1 MTIFKRMKSIASVDL
16 NSALDKIEN
25 PVSMLKQ
32 SVRDMESEIQKGED
46 TLTRQLFLEKK
57 LELLIAGTAEV
68 IGKREQQARIAM
80 EQQDEELAKIALE
93 DKIKQENKLQSYLE
107 QLSLL
112 KNQANQMFSRL
123 EQIKIQYEELKSKQ
137 LTLVSRAQFA
147 QLEVESSQ
155 SLFSNQAVG
164 AIRGFSRAEGEIL
177 IEARSAMTK
186 RKPNQVLPEQEE
198 YFLQEQVRREMVKLK
213 SSNVRP

>member
-1 MTIFKRMKSIASVDL
+1 
-16 NSALDKIEN
+16 
-25 PVSMLKQ
+25 
-32 SVRDMESEIQKGED
+32 
-46 TLTRQLFLEKK
+46 
-57 LELLIAGTAEV
+57 
-68 IGKREQQARIAM
+68 
-80 EQQDEELAKIALE
+80 
-93 DKIKQENKLQSYLE
+93 
-107 QLSLL
+107 
-112 KNQANQMFSRL
+112 MFSRL

-164 AIRGFSRAEGEIL
+164 ATRVEGEIL

-186 RKPNQVLPEQEE
+186 RKLNQVLPEQEE
-198 YFLQEQVRREMVKLK
+198 YFLQEQVRREMDKLK

>member
-1 MTIFKRMKSIASVDL
+1 MTIFKRVKSIASADL

-32 SVRDMESEIQKGED
+32 SIRDMESEIQKGEE

-57 LELLIAGTAEV
+57 LELLIEGTAEV
-68 IGKREQQARIAM
+68 IGKR

-112 KNQANQMFSRL
+112 KTR
-123 EQIKIQYEELKSKQ
+123 QIRCSHGL
-137 LTLVSRAQFA
+137 
-147 QLEVESSQ
+147 
-155 SLFSNQAVG
+155 N
-164 AIRGFSRAEGEIL
+164 
-177 IEARSAMTK
+177 
-186 RKPNQVLPEQEE
+186 
-198 YFLQEQVRREMVKLK
+198 KLRY
-213 SSNVRP
+213 SMRN

>member
-1 MTIFKRMKSIASVDL
+1 MKSIASADL

-25 PVSMLKQ
+25 PVWMLKQ
-32 SVRDMESEIQKGED
+32 SIRDMESEIQKGED
-46 TLTRQLFLEKK
+46 ALTRQLFLEKK
-57 LELLIAGTAEV
+57 VELLIAGTAEV
-68 IGKREQQARIAM
+68 IGKREQQARVAM

-147 QLEVESSQ
+147 QFEVESSL

-186 RKPNQVLPEQEE
+186 RKLNQVLPEQEE
-198 YFLQEQVRREMVKLK
+198 YFLQEQVRREMDKLK